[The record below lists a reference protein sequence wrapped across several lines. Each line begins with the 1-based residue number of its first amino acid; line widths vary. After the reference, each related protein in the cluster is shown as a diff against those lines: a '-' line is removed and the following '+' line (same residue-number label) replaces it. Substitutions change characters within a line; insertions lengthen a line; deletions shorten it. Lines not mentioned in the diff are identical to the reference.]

1 MSGPTRA
8 RKGASANVPEWLFLD
23 CEWAD
28 TLASELVSLALVPA
42 DPALPEFYAERLVLP
57 ENPTPFV
64 AAAVYPLL
72 DRGRAALSDLA
83 IANALRRYLASFRD
97 PIIMHDTGIDLMLL
111 AEALSHPDSTPPL
124 PRLRPNL
131 IGVPGYLQRIEQ
143 LFSASTELRR
153 RRHHA
158 LVDARVAWDAFL
170 GCVG

>member
-1 MSGPTRA
+1 MSGPIRG
-8 RKGASANVPEWLFLD
+8 RKGANANLPGRLFLD

-97 PIIMHDTGIDLMLL
+97 PIIMHDTGIDLMMLG
-111 AEALSHPDSTPPL
+111 EALSHPDSTPPL

-143 LFSASTELRR
+143 LFSASAELRR

-158 LVDARVAWDAFL
+158 LVDARTARDAFL
-170 GCVG
+170 WCVG

>member
-1 MSGPTRA
+1 MRRRLS
-8 RKGASANVPEWLFLD
+8 
-23 CEWAD
+23 
-28 TLASELVSLALVPA
+28 
-42 DPALPEFYAERLVLP
+42 LVL
-57 ENPTPFV
+57 PFV

-111 AEALSHPDSTPPL
+111 GEALSHPDSTPPL

-143 LFSASTELRR
+143 LFSASAELRR

-158 LVDARVAWDAFL
+158 LVDARVARDAFL
-170 GCVG
+170 ACVG

>member
-1 MSGPTRA
+1 MSGSTGA
-8 RKGASANVPEWLFLD
+8 RKGASANLPGWLFLD
-23 CEWAD
+23 CDWAD

-72 DRGRAALSDLA
+72 DRGRAAMSDLA

-97 PIIMHDTGIDLMLL
+97 PIIMHDTGVELMLL
-111 AEALSHPDSTPPL
+111 DDALSYPDTTTPL

-131 IGVPGYLQRIEQ
+131 IGVPAYLQRIER
-143 LFSASTELRR
+143 LFSASAELRR

-158 LVDARVAWDAFL
+158 LVDARVARDAFL
-170 GCVG
+170 WCVG

>member
-8 RKGASANVPEWLFLD
+8 REGASANLPGWLFLD

-64 AAAVYPLL
+64 AAAVYLLL

-83 IANALRRYLASFRD
+83 IANALRRYQASFRD
-97 PIIMHDTGIDLMLL
+97 PIIMHDTSIDLMLL
-111 AEALSHPDSTPPL
+111 GEALSHPDSTPPL
-124 PRLRPNL
+124 PLLRPNL

-143 LFSASTELRR
+143 LFSASAELRR

-158 LVDARVAWDAFL
+158 LVDARVARDAFL
-170 GCVG
+170 WCIQ

>member
-1 MSGPTRA
+1 MRTRRGGPSRDL
-8 RKGASANVPEWLFLD
+8 PDWLFLD

-42 DPALPEFYAERLVLP
+42 DPERPEFYAERKILP

-72 DRGRAALSDLA
+72 DRGRVAMSDLA
-83 IANALRRYLASFRD
+83 IADSLRRYLASFRD

-111 AEALSHPDSTPPL
+111 GDALSHPGCTEPA

-131 IGVPGYLQRIEQ
+131 IGIPGYLQRIEH
-143 LFSASTELRR
+143 LFSGSSELRL

-158 LVDARVAWDAFL
+158 LVDARVARDAFL
-170 GCVG
+170 WCVG